1 MNDVPGPPPVSV
13 GKGIGA
19 PSPEPIERLESEAES
34 QQAFDGALDDSANL
48 NESQAPQTRRA
59 IAGSLDRLPGRQ
71 DDRETLQDGPALEP
85 SGRQDTQE
93 SLRDEPA
100 LEPPGRPGAGG
111 RAPAPN
117 PEEPV
122 SSSPV
127 AGAENPVQTDKPARS
142 SGEALAG
149 SGGAVGRM
157 HGASVPGT
165 DFGRAVAGDAG
176 TPAPGSW
183 RNDDPACAIAPN
195 RPRSGDA
202 GPLARESSA
211 GPSRGDASATERP
224 GEWRAPGKQD
234 ATAPPRAEDPPRY
247 AHRRVDPRAE
257 VQGLSGAPGLRPTE
271 TRPRQPGQGQ
281 AVDPSGTGSA
291 ESARAPD
298 QTETG
303 GPREGGADDLGYREA
318 PPADLTG
325 LAAPAGVPE
334 PGRND
339 SPDTVQAPV
348 SRPAELA
355 EQVADRIL
363 VSVPE
368 PGSSGEVRIS
378 LKESVLDGSDVR
390 VFRERGELTIVF
402 LPRTEAAGQFLADNG
417 TVLQQTLGERL
428 QDERVRVEVEPP
440 DPGGT
445 GQQDNEGR
453 SRQRYVSPDDP
464 RGTG

>member
-19 PSPEPIERLESEAES
+19 PVPEPVERLESEAES

-71 DDRETLQDGPALEP
+71 DAREA
-85 SGRQDTQE
+85 
-93 SLRDEPA
+93 LRDGTA

-111 RAPAPN
+111 RAPAPD

-122 SSSPV
+122 SSSPA
-127 AGAENPVQTDKPARS
+127 AGAGNPVPADKPARS
-142 SGEALAG
+142 SGVALAG

-176 TPAPGSW
+176 TPAPGAP
-183 RNDDPACAIAPN
+183 RNDEPALGIAPN

-211 GPSRGDASATERP
+211 GPPRGDAAATERP
-224 GEWRAPGKQD
+224 GRWRVPGKED

-247 AHRRVDPRAE
+247 AHRRSDPRAE
-257 VQGLSGAPGLRPTE
+257 AQGMPRAPGVRPTE

-291 ESARAPD
+291 KSARASD
-298 QTETG
+298 QTETR
-303 GPREGGADDLGYREA
+303 GPDEAVYREA
-318 PPADLTG
+318 PPADMTG

-334 PGRND
+334 PGRGD
-339 SPDTVQAPV
+339 APDTVPAPV

-363 VSVPE
+363 VSVPK
-368 PGSSGEVRIS
+368 PGSGGEVRIS

-390 VFRERGELTIVF
+390 VFRESGELKIVF
-402 LPRTEAAGQFLADNG
+402 HPRTEAAGQFLADNG
-417 TVLQQTLGERL
+417 TVLQQALGERL